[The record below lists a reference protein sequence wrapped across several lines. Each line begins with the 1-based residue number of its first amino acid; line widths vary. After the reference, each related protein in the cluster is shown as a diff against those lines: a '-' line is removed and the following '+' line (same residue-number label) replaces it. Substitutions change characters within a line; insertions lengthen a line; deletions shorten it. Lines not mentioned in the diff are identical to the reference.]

1 MTARPLKRHTKFITG
16 YRPVVHARQGLMF
29 GMRQPMDGPVF
40 ETIELAEHWAFHV
53 MIDHYDRRL
62 GLSDARI
69 EPFQGLVDCGAPPD
83 PALLRDVTRICE
95 HVARER
101 TQR

>member
-1 MTARPLKRHTKFITG
+1 MIRPRAKRQKYLTG
-16 YRPVVHARQGLMF
+16 YRPVVYAREGLMF

-69 EPFQGLVDCGAPPD
+69 KPFKGMVDCGTPVD
-83 PALLRDVTRICE
+83 PALLRDIIRICE
-95 HVARER
+95 QVARER